1 MSKSTPAWL
10 AETKQYCESAGIPI
24 VAWGPNL
31 LTVEARGLARAKE
44 VAAQMGAL
52 GFQEIP
58 CAGNSRAGLLD
69 LSKDPAAL
77 RAEAHART
85 YGRGSFDL
93 TRPCWQDTIQP
104 AVWLLFSMLLIPGLV
119 AGDDPREPYWLIA
132 PLGLATLVMFVHEGT
147 RIWGW
152 RMEMSDAGVRVRRN
166 FMWKE
171 IPWSAIERVSPCASR
186 GRERSVTLTLADA
199 HRESLG
205 TFFSP
210 FAQQLR
216 AKIEAELA
224 LHHAH

>member
-31 LTVEARGLARAKE
+31 ITVEARGSVRAKE
-44 VAAQMGAL
+44 VATQMGAL

-58 CAGNSRAGLLD
+58 CAGNVRAGLLD
-69 LSKDPAAL
+69 LSKDPIAL
-77 RAEAHART
+77 REEAHARIH
-85 YGRGSFDL
+85 GRNAFDL
-93 TRPCWQDTIQP
+93 THPCWQDTIQP
-104 AVWLLFSMLLIPGLV
+104 AVWLLLSMLLIPGLMT
-119 AGDDPREPYWLIA
+119 GDDPREPYWLIA
-132 PLGLATLVMFVHEGT
+132 PLGFATLAMFLHEGA

-152 RMEMSDAGVRVRRN
+152 RMEITDAGVRVRRN
-166 FMWKE
+166 FFWKE
-171 IPWSAIERVSPCASR
+171 IPWEAIERVSPCVSR
-186 GRERSVTLTLADA
+186 GHERSVTLTLADT

-216 AKIEAELA
+216 TKLESELA
-224 LHHAH
+224 VHHAH

>member
-1 MSKSTPAWL
+1 MSKATPAWL
-10 AETKQYCESAGIPI
+10 AETQEYCKSAGIPI

-31 LTVEARGLARAKE
+31 LTVEAHGYARARE
-44 VAAQMGAL
+44 VVAQMGAL

-58 CAGNSRAGLLD
+58 CAGNIRAGLLD

-77 RAEAHART
+77 RAEAAARLH
-85 YGRGSFDL
+85 RSPSFDL
-93 TRPCWQDTIQP
+93 THPCWQDTIQP
-104 AVWLLFSMLLIPGLV
+104 TVWLFFSLLLIPGLLTSN
-119 AGDDPREPYWLIA
+119 DPREPYWLIA
-132 PLGLATLVMFVHEGT
+132 PLGIATLAMFLHEAA

-152 RMEMSDAGVRVRRN
+152 RMEMTDAGIRVRRN

-171 IPWSAIERVSPCASR
+171 IPWSAIERVSPCATR
-186 GRERSVTLTLADA
+186 GHERSVTLTLADA

-210 FAQQLR
+210 FARQLR
-216 AKIEAELA
+216 AKLESELA